1 MPKPQETSKHNYMFS
16 DDIKFL
22 QKCIV
27 FHPTENKFLILKR
40 SPDSFSR
47 PNDWDFP
54 GGNVLFG
61 EYHEESLRRE
71 IKPLQVKTDMRGEIY
86 CIFINYTA
94 QATSTEVA
102 LSHEHTD
109 YKWISK
115 DEFLKMETADFLKQA
130 IEECDK

>member
-1 MPKPQETSKHNYMFS
+1 MFS

-71 IKPLQVKTDMRGEIY
+71 IKEEAGLEVVNLKPLQVKTDMRGEIY

>member
-1 MPKPQETSKHNYMFS
+1 MHI
-16 DDIKFL
+16 DIKFL

-71 IKPLQVKTDMRGEIY
+71 IKEEAGLEVVNLKPLQVKTDMRGEIY